1 MQHLQKT
8 GGYILTSQKPISLSS
23 GPFNRSLPRYLLTS
37 LPRAPLL
44 ARADLG
50 PAGEDGGGE
59 AAAGSEFA
67 ADDAPLG
74 ADGGDDIAENFVH
87 GVFVKNAEAAVG
99 EEVHFQGFQLDAI
112 LLRHVLD
119 GDGAEVGETGLVAHG
134 GVFGKARGDDVA
146 GKLIGPRL
154 QRWQFC
160 VDAGAGVFCGVV
172 GHECSSNLLYRDEGP
187 TNRRPPLAVA
197 GMPLAEFH
205 VCLHAISSHAKIVL
219 TLPAMA
225 ISSKG

>member
-8 GGYILTSQKPISLSS
+8 GVYALQAKSLSL
-23 GPFNRSLPRYLLTS
+23 FRSLPRYFFTS
-37 LPRAPLL
+37 LLRAPLL
-44 ARADLG
+44 ARANGG

-59 AAAGSEFA
+59 AAAGREFA
-67 ADDAPLG
+67 ADDAPFG
-74 ADGGDDIAENFVH
+74 ANGGDDVAEDFVD
-87 GVFVKNAEAAVG
+87 GVFVKDAEPAVG
-99 EEVHFQGFQLDAI
+99 EKIHFQGFELEAV

-119 GDGAEVGETGLVAHG
+119 GDGAEVGETGLGADG

-154 QRWQFC
+154 ECWQFC

>member
-8 GGYILTSQKPISLSS
+8 GVYALQAKSLSL
-23 GPFNRSLPRYLLTS
+23 FRSLPRYFFTS
-37 LPRAPLL
+37 LLRAPLL
-44 ARADLG
+44 ARANGG
-50 PAGEDGGGE
+50 PAGKDGGGE

-67 ADDAPLG
+67 ADDAPFG
-74 ADGGDDIAENFVH
+74 ANGGDDVAEDFVD
-87 GVFVKNAEAAVG
+87 GVFVKDAEAAVG
-99 EEVHFQGFQLDAI
+99 EKIHFQGFQLDAI

-119 GDGAEVGETGLVAHG
+119 GDGAEVGETGLGAHG

-154 QRWQFC
+154 ECWQFC

-187 TNRRPPLAVA
+187 YQSRTASCR
-197 GMPLAEFH
+197 GGH
-205 VCLHAISSHAKIVL
+205 CLLRNSAFTCARF
-219 TLPAMA
+219 PAMRKL
-225 ISSKG
+225 SSPFRQWRYRLRVRT

>member
-74 ADGGDDIAENFVH
+74 AHGGDDVAEDFVD
-87 GVFVKNAEAAVG
+87 GVFVKDAEAAVG
-99 EEVHFQGFQLDAI
+99 EQIHFQGFQLDAI

-119 GDGAEVGETGLVAHG
+119 GDGAEVGETGLGADG

-146 GKLIGPRL
+146 GKLIGPGFECG
-154 QRWQFC
+154 QFC
-160 VDAGAGVFCGVV
+160 LDAGAGVLFGVV
-172 GHECSSNLLYRDEGP
+172 GHACSSCSLYRDEGP
-187 TNRRPPLAVA
+187 YQTKTASYRGR
-197 GMPLAEFH
+197 H
-205 VCLHAISSHAKIVL
+205 CLLQSFAHFAYALRGEKRSA
-219 TLPAMA
+219 PAR
-225 ISSKG
+225 